1 MIIKKILITTSAL
14 VAVNLIPVVSAEE
27 ITLEKLNS
35 RTKVLEGNLG
45 MKTDEIKK
53 LKKNK
58 SVKAGSGLKWES
70 KKKNAKGQIFG
81 RINIQ
86 SGFTG
91 TDDNT
96 NTVTTNSDQLHY
108 KRIRLGASG
117 QIGQVSFK
125 IEPDFAPLME
135 TVVDGSVDFK
145 DVWVGYKFKM
155 AGIKHKFIVG
165 NDQTPCGLEVQNS
178 SRFMNHIERH
188 GTLSSWCQGERTKGY
203 RLLSGG
209 KNWTTHLSYSV
220 GEGGN
225 SDTDLAHGTYG
236 VRSTYSPAVFNKK
249 GKQWLHT
256 GFMWGRNKADG
267 GDNDWGSSSTD
278 ASSFISSGPRLDILK
293 TGEHEDATRYGIEL
307 AFGQGPLD
315 VQYERM
321 WMDVDGC
328 AGDALTG
335 GSCTS
340 TAAKYDFSAWSHYA
354 TVSYFLP
361 FGQGKRMR
369 AYNPNKGKYERIKAS
384 NATMIAYRYGYQDYA
399 DAANNKTRGDITDH
413 TFTLNYFF
421 NPYHSVQVEYYTAT
435 FDFSDATN
443 ASDKVDAFQLNWRID
458 F

>member
-1 MIIKKILITTSAL
+1 MIIKKILIITSVL
-14 VAVNLIPVVSAEE
+14 VAINLIPVASAKE
-27 ITLEKLNS
+27 ITL
-35 RTKVLEGNLG
+35 T
-45 MKTDEIKK
+45 
-53 LKKNK
+53 
-58 SVKAGSGLKWES
+58 GLKWES
-70 KKKNAKGQIFG
+70 KEKNAKGQIFG

-86 SGFTG
+86 SGFAG

-96 NTVTTNSDQLHY
+96 NTVTTNSDHLY
-108 KRIRLGASG
+108 YRRIRLGASG
-117 QIGQVSFK
+117 QIGPVSFK
-125 IEPDFAPLME
+125 IEPDFAPFME
-135 TVVDGSVDFK
+135 TVVDGSVDFQ
-145 DVWVGYKFKM
+145 DVWVGYQFKM
-155 AGIKHKFIVG
+155 ADIKHKFIVG
-165 NDQTPCGLEVQNS
+165 NDQMPCGLEVQNS
-178 SRFMNHIERH
+178 SRFTNHIERH
-188 GTLSSWCQGERTKGY
+188 GTLSSWCQGERSKGY
-203 RLLSGG
+203 RLLSSG

-220 GEGGN
+220 GEGKN
-225 SDTDLAHGTYG
+225 SDTDLTHGTYG

-321 WMDVDGC
+321 WMDVEGC

-340 TAAKYDFSAWSHYA
+340 TAAKYDFSAWSHYV

-399 DAANNKTRGDITDH
+399 DAANNKTRGDIVDH
-413 TFTLNYFF
+413 TFTFNYFF
-421 NPYHSVQVEYYTAT
+421 SPYHSVQVEYYTAT

-443 ASDKVDAFQLNWRID
+443 ASDGTDAFQINWRID

>member
-1 MIIKKILITTSAL
+1 MCI
-14 VAVNLIPVVSAEE
+14 
-27 ITLEKLNS
+27 
-35 RTKVLEGNLG
+35 R
-45 MKTDEIKK
+45 D
-53 LKKNK
+53 
-58 SVKAGSGLKWES
+58 
-70 KKKNAKGQIFG
+70 

-125 IEPDFAPLME
+125 VEPDFAPLME

-188 GTLSSWCQGERTKGY
+188 GTLSSWCQDGRTKGY

-225 SDTDLAHGTYG
+225 SDTDLTHGTYG

-256 GFMWGRNKADG
+256 GFMWGHNKTDG

-340 TAAKYDFSAWSHYA
+340 TAAKYDFSAWSHYV

-361 FGQGKRMR
+361 FGQGKKYRN
-369 AYNPNKGKYERIKAS
+369 YNPNKGKYERIKAS

-399 DAANNKTRGDITDH
+399 DAANNKTRGDIVDH
-413 TFTLNYFF
+413 TFTFNYFF
-421 NPYHSVQVEYYTAT
+421 SPYHSVQVEYYTAT